1 MKTKVFIGL
10 EAVLLVLALGHFIT
24 NEGFLWV
31 LFLIIV
37 GVVLYNRT
45 RSDLF
50 KVMAIAF
57 GMLLLIFGLGNL
69 WLWLM
74 LLLPFAYSKLVGW
87 DNPRTGALG
96 YQQAASPENARIL
109 RGISDDIID
118 LDNVVPTEEPYK
130 LTKFAGTTKI
140 VVPID
145 SALHLT
151 ILSANVKV
159 DLQGQESQV
168 VMQEKNFLTRGFTQS
183 PKKVRV
189 QIKQAFGSVK
199 VVRI

>member
-31 LFLIIV
+31 LFLFIV

-45 RSDLF
+45 RTDLF
-50 KVMAIAF
+50 KVMSIAF

-87 DNPRTGALG
+87 DGTKTSGIG
-96 YQQAASPENARIL
+96 YQQAASSENARVL

-118 LDNVVPTEEPYK
+118 LDNVVPSEEPYK

-151 ILSANVKV
+151 IMSANVKV